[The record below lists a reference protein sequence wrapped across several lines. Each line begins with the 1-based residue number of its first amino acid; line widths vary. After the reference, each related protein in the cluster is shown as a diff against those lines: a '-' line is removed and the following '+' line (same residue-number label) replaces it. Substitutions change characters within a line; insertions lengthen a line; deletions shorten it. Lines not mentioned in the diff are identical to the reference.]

1 MKEEKTSI
9 VRAVID
15 LGYNSS
21 NNFDFFQLTL
31 YTPTFYEREILIKLL
46 EKLDYIEVEYSNY
59 FDSYEG
65 FEFVFGN
72 LKKYRLLS
80 NKNNVSIPLILDDY
94 FSKGSY
100 IHYFVTIRCKK
111 TLREKFANDLEDLL
125 NSANMT
131 LVDRVCNDSI
141 VKDYLGLF
149 NKSYK
154 TAAIKQ

>member
-1 MKEEKTSI
+1 MKEVKTSI
-9 VRAVID
+9 VRAIID

-21 NNFDFFQLTL
+21 NEFDFFQLTL

-46 EKLDYIEVEYSNY
+46 EKIDYIEIEYSNY
-59 FDSYEG
+59 FEIYEG
-65 FEFVFGN
+65 LEFVFGN

-80 NKNNVSIPLILDDY
+80 NKNNVSISLILDDY
-94 FSKGSY
+94 YCKGY
-100 IHYFVTIRCKK
+100 IHYFVTTRCKK

-141 VKDYLGLF
+141 VTDYLRLF
-149 NKSYK
+149 NRSYK
-154 TAAIKQ
+154 TGKES

>member
-1 MKEEKTSI
+1 MKEVKTSI
-9 VRAVID
+9 VRAIVD

-21 NNFDFFQLTL
+21 NEFDFFQLTL

-46 EKLDYIEVEYSNY
+46 EKIDYIEVEYSNY
-59 FDSYEG
+59 FDSHEG

-72 LKKYRLLS
+72 LKKCRLLS
-80 NKNNVSIPLILDDY
+80 NKNNVSISLILEDY
-94 FSKGSY
+94 FSRNPH
-100 IHYFVTIRCKK
+100 IHYFVTTRCKK

-141 VKDYLGLF
+141 VTDYLRLF
-149 NKSYK
+149 NRSYK
-154 TAAIKQ
+154 TVKEL